1 MKMTLKVVVIF
12 LLIFF
17 ALSYFMSM
25 LNPYLPNT
33 GNPTINYLESGGI
46 SALLLLLLW
55 EKWGRKEAEEGQPGH
70 SKD

>member
-1 MKMTLKVVVIF
+1 MNLKVKTVAIF

-25 LNPYLPNT
+25 VNPYLPNT

-46 SALLLLLLW
+46 SAFLLLLIW
-55 EKWGRKEAEEGQPGH
+55 EKYGRKEAGESP
-70 SKD
+70 K

>member
-1 MKMTLKVVVIF
+1 MNLKLKAVVIF

-25 LNPYLPNT
+25 VNPYLPNT

-46 SALLLLLLW
+46 SAFLLLLIW
-55 EKWGRKEAEEGQPGH
+55 EKWGRKEAGEAHTG
-70 SKD
+70 